1 MNGVKFIVKIIPL
14 DGVVIGVGR
23 QLLKIF
29 TQTRESNTKCREMSV
44 LVLFPPIL
52 DLKRPR
58 VIGDV
63 VITVWISIQPKEH
76 LHRPA
81 PIIVSH
87 PYYWFSCIV

>member
-1 MNGVKFIVKIIPL
+1 MNGVKVVVKIIPL

-23 QLLKIF
+23 QLLKMF

-52 DLKRPR
+52 DLKRPQ

-63 VITVWISIQPKEH
+63 VITIWISIQPKEH

-87 PYYWFSCIV
+87 LCYWFSCIV